1 MKKIILT
8 LLMLWLASCSQTNE
22 ILQQENISETKELK
36 KIVAL

>member
-8 LLMLWLASCSQTNE
+8 LLILALASCSQTNE
-22 ILQQENISETKELK
+22 VIQQENISETKEFK